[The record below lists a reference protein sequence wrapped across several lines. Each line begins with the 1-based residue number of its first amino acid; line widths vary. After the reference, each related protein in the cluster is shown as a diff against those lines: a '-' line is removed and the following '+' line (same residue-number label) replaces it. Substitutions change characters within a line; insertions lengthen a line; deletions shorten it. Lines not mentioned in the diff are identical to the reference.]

1 MKRLYF
7 PLILFLLT
15 ILEGVALELLPSNL
29 VMSDML
35 MVPHWVFAFLVYMTV
50 FYDNDNTYHSLVYA
64 LLFGLLIDIVYTG
77 ILGVYMFMYALTIY
91 IIHGFKKIL
100 QGNFYVL
107 LLLGAVGFL
116 LVDLSIY
123 FIYMVVG
130 LTDMVWESYL
140 TARLL
145 PTVVS
150 NLVFL
155 AIIYPFVAK
164 RLARWGREQLT
175 GSNTL

>member
-1 MKRLYF
+1 MKRLYI

-15 ILEGVALELLPSNL
+15 ILEGVALDLLPSEL
-29 VMSDML
+29 IMSDML
-35 MVPHWVFAFLVYMTV
+35 MVPHWVFAFLVYMAV
-50 FYDNDNTYHSLVYA
+50 FYDNDNTYHSVVYA

-77 ILGVYMFMYALTIY
+77 ILGIYMFTYALIIY
-91 IIHGFKKIL
+91 IIHGLKKML

-107 LLLGAVGFL
+107 LLLGAVGFI

-123 FIYMVVG
+123 VIYMVVG
-130 LTDMVWESYL
+130 LTDMVWENYL
-140 TARLL
+140 TGRLL
-145 PTVVS
+145 PTGAS

-155 AIIYPFVAK
+155 LIVYPFIAK

-175 GSNTL
+175 GCSTL